1 MRLKRDSV
9 LILFKVMDSD
19 VPSIIEAVFASSE
32 AMDRYFVN
40 HDLGRKHR
48 LGKDG
53 EIYPKFIS
61 KKFKFYSLEEA
72 KRKSAGEKI
81 IEKAEEEE
89 AEKEEETKEVKLDD
103 LLEEDVERPDADEG
117 DK

>member
-9 LILFKVMDSD
+9 LILFKVMNAD
-19 VPSIIEAVFASSE
+19 VPSIIEAVFASPE

-48 LGKDG
+48 LGEDG

-61 KKFKFYSLEEA
+61 KKFKFYSLEEV
-72 KRKSAGEKI
+72 KVKKKQSAFDKET
-81 IEKAEEEE
+81 EVAVPNEQLPPEED
-89 AEKEEETKEVKLDD
+89 EETKEVELDE
-103 LLEEDVERPDADEG
+103 LLEE
-117 DK
+117 KK